1 MKTITPIQSEWQFYR
16 GAYPVLPGAE
26 TEIVDLPHTWNAK
39 DGQDGGGDYFR
50 GECCYY
56 KKINISKKEGTLYY
70 LEFYGVNSVCNL
82 YVNGVHIGEHRGGY
96 TLFRFNIT
104 GALKSGENEIIVSVS
119 NFPFP
124 DVIPLTADFTFFGG
138 IYREVN
144 FIEVSGAHFSLEKF
158 GSDGV
163 LVTYPNTPQIAESAQ
178 VTVCAVIKDAESGC
192 RLRVSI
198 SQADTFVPCVGIDQ
212 PDFELEQLTDP
223 AQQTVAEAETAI
235 TSAQMALTLCVASPH
250 LWNGRKAPFRYKVRC
265 EILQNGNVCDCV
277 EKYIGFRYFRID
289 PKKGFFLNG
298 RRYPLRGVNRHQD
311 RENMG
316 WAITNREHE
325 EDFALIHEMG
335 ANAVRLAHYPHHPHF
350 YDLCDQYGLLVWAEI
365 PFVENIGGMGLSP
378 LETDKKKD
386 ATVTRRL
393 LENAKQ
399 QYTELILQQMH
410 RPSVFCWSMSNEV
423 RREYGDTAARMMRE
437 LHDLAHSLDPDR
449 YTALATN
456 HYGGDKWKSDIKGC
470 NIYPGWYWG
479 GPHLFRAQ
487 AAAHIRAN
495 GGRGVAVSEYGAG
508 SNIDHHTEHPKQ
520 PKDTVCTFHSEEW
533 QSIVHE
539 HALRYFM
546 SEKADKLWG
555 TFVWN
560 MFDFAIDSRNE
571 GGIPG
576 RNDKGLVTY
585 DRKIKKDAFYLYK
598 SYWSGE
604 SVLYITSRRFKKRE
618 KKHVAVK
625 IYSNEEEITLYV
637 NGVRIGQKCASKTRQ
652 QHIFIFKG
660 VKLRRGENEIKA
672 VSDSGLKD
680 TVFWKY

>member
-1 MKTITPIQSEWQFYR
+1 M
-16 GAYPVLPGAE
+16 
-26 TEIVDLPHTWNAK
+26 
-39 DGQDGGGDYFR
+39 
-50 GECCYY
+50 
-56 KKINISKKEGTLYY
+56 
-70 LEFYGVNSVCNL
+70 
-82 YVNGVHIGEHRGGY
+82 
-96 TLFRFNIT
+96 
-104 GALKSGENEIIVSVS
+104 
-119 NFPFP
+119 
-124 DVIPLTADFTFFGG
+124 
-138 IYREVN
+138 
-144 FIEVSGAHFSLEKF
+144 
-158 GSDGV
+158 
-163 LVTYPNTPQIAESAQ
+163 
-178 VTVCAVIKDAESGC
+178 
-192 RLRVSI
+192 
-198 SQADTFVPCVGIDQ
+198 
-212 PDFELEQLTDP
+212 
-223 AQQTVAEAETAI
+223 
-235 TSAQMALTLCVASPH
+235 
-250 LWNGRKAPFRYKVRC
+250 
-265 EILQNGNVCDCV
+265 

-325 EDFALIHEMG
+325 EDFALIYEMG
-335 ANAVRLAHYPHHPHF
+335 ANAIRLAHYPHHPHF

-378 LETDKKKD
+378 LETDKKTD

-456 HYGGDKWKSDIKGC
+456 HYDGDKWKSDIKGC

-508 SNIDHHTEHPKQ
+508 SNVDHHTEHPKQ

>member
-1 MKTITPIQSEWQFYR
+1 MKTITPLQTGWRFYR
-16 GAYPVLPGAE
+16 GAYPVPPGAE
-26 TEIVDLPHTWNAK
+26 TQTVDLPHTWNAM

-50 GECCYY
+50 GECCYV
-56 KKINISKKEGTLYY
+56 KTIRLQKKENTLYY
-70 LEFYGVNSVCNL
+70 LAFYGANSVCTL
-82 YVNGVHIGEHRGGY
+82 YVNGVSVGVHRGGY
-96 TLFRFNIT
+96 TLFRMNIT
-104 GALKSGENEIIVSVS
+104 HALVSGENEIVAAVS
-119 NFPFP
+119 NAPFP

-138 IYREVN
+138 IYREVSLA
-144 FIEVSGAHFSLEKF
+144 EVSGTHFSLEEF

-163 LVTYPNTPQIAESAQ
+163 LVTYPNTPQIAKSAQ
-178 VTVCAVIKDAESGC
+178 VTVRAAIKGAGIGC

-223 AQQTVAEAETAI
+223 AQQTVAEAETEI
-235 TSAQMALTLCVASPH
+235 TSANAALTLCVASPH

-265 EILQNGNVCDCV
+265 EILQNGSVCDCV

-298 RRYPLRGVNRHQD
+298 CRYPLRGVNRHQD

-325 EDFALIHEMG
+325 EDFALIYEMG

-378 LETDKKKD
+378 LETDKKTD
-386 ATVTRRL
+386 ETVTHRL
-393 LENAKQ
+393 LKNAKQ

-456 HYGGDKWKSDIKGC
+456 HYGGDKWESDIKGC

-508 SNIDHHTEHPKQ
+508 SNVDHHTEHPKQ

-546 SEKADKLWG
+546 SLKADKLWG

-598 SYWSGE
+598 SYWSSE

-618 KKHVAVK
+618 KKHVSVK

>member
-1 MKTITPIQSEWQFYR
+1 MKTITPLQTGWRFYR
-16 GAYPVLPGAE
+16 GAYPVPPGAE
-26 TEIVDLPHTWNAK
+26 TQTVDLPHTWNAM

-50 GECCYY
+50 GECCYV
-56 KKINISKKEGTLYY
+56 KTIRLQKKENTLYY
-70 LEFYGVNSVCNL
+70 LAFYGANSVCTL
-82 YVNGVHIGEHRGGY
+82 YVNGVSVGVHRGGY
-96 TLFRFNIT
+96 TLFRMNIT
-104 GALKSGENEIIVSVS
+104 HALVSGENEIVAAVS
-119 NFPFP
+119 NAPFP

-138 IYREVN
+138 IYREVSLA
-144 FIEVSGAHFSLEKF
+144 EVSGTHFSLEEF

-163 LVTYPNTPQIAESAQ
+163 LVTYPNTPQIAKSAQ
-178 VTVCAVIKDAESGC
+178 VTVRAAIKGAGIGC

-223 AQQTVAEAETAI
+223 AQQTVAEAETEI
-235 TSAQMALTLCVASPH
+235 TSAQTALTLCVASPH
-250 LWNGRKAPFRYKVRC
+250 LWNGRKAPFRYKVLC
-265 EILQNGNVCDCV
+265 EILQNGSVCDCV

-298 RRYPLRGVNRHQD
+298 CRYPLRGVNRHQD

-325 EDFALIHEMG
+325 EDFALIYEMG

-378 LETDKKKD
+378 LETDKKTD
-386 ATVTRRL
+386 ETVTRRL

-456 HYGGDKWKSDIKGC
+456 HYGGDKWESDIKGC

-479 GPHLFRAQ
+479 GPHLFRSQ

-508 SNIDHHTEHPKQ
+508 SNVDHHTEYPKQ

>member
-1 MKTITPIQSEWQFYR
+1 MKTITPLQTGWRFYR
-16 GAYPVLPGAE
+16 GAYPVPPGAE
-26 TEIVDLPHTWNAK
+26 TQTVDLPHTWNAM

-50 GECCYY
+50 GECCYVKTIRLQ
-56 KKINISKKEGTLYY
+56 KKKNTLYY
-70 LEFYGVNSVCNL
+70 LAFYGANSVCTL
-82 YVNGVHIGEHRGGY
+82 YVNGVSVGVHRGGY
-96 TLFRFNIT
+96 TLFRMNIT
-104 GALKSGENEIIVSVS
+104 HALVSGENEIVAAVS
-119 NFPFP
+119 NAPFP

-138 IYREVN
+138 IYREVSLA
-144 FIEVSGAHFSLEKF
+144 EVSGTHFSLEEF

-163 LVTYPNTPQIAESAQ
+163 LVTYPNTPQIAKSAQ
-178 VTVCAVIKDAESGC
+178 VTVRAAIKGAGIGC

-223 AQQTVAEAETAI
+223 AQQTVAEAETEI
-235 TSAQMALTLCVASPH
+235 TSANAALTLCVASPH

-265 EILQNGNVCDCV
+265 EILQNGSVCDCV

-298 RRYPLRGVNRHQD
+298 CRYSLRGVNRHQD

-325 EDFALIHEMG
+325 EDFALIYEMG

-378 LETDKKKD
+378 LETDKKTD
-386 ATVTRRL
+386 ETVTHRL
-393 LENAKQ
+393 LKNAKQ

-456 HYGGDKWKSDIKGC
+456 HYGGDKWESDIKGC

-479 GPHLFRAQ
+479 GPHLFRSQ

-508 SNIDHHTEHPKQ
+508 SNVDHHTEYPKQ

>member
-1 MKTITPIQSEWQFYR
+1 MKTITPLQTGWRFYR
-16 GAYPVLPGAE
+16 GAYPVPPGAE
-26 TEIVDLPHTWNAK
+26 TQTVDLPHTWNAM

-50 GECCYY
+50 GECCYV
-56 KKINISKKEGTLYY
+56 KTIRLQKKENTLYY
-70 LEFYGVNSVCNL
+70 LAFYGANSVCTL
-82 YVNGVHIGEHRGGY
+82 YVNGVSVGVHRGGY
-96 TLFRFNIT
+96 TLFRMNIT
-104 GALKSGENEIIVSVS
+104 HALVSGENEIVAAVS
-119 NFPFP
+119 NASFP

-138 IYREVN
+138 IYREVSLA
-144 FIEVSGAHFSLEKF
+144 EVSGTHFSLEEF

-163 LVTYPNTPQIAESAQ
+163 LVTYPNTPQIAKSAQ
-178 VTVCAVIKDAESGC
+178 VTVRAAIKGAGIGC

-223 AQQTVAEAETAI
+223 AQQTVAEAETEI
-235 TSAQMALTLCVASPH
+235 TSANAALTLCVASPH

-265 EILQNGNVCDCV
+265 EILQNGSVCDCV

-298 RRYPLRGVNRHQD
+298 CRYPLRGVNRHQD

-325 EDFALIHEMG
+325 EDFALIYEMG

-378 LETDKKKD
+378 LETDKKTD
-386 ATVTRRL
+386 ETVTHRL
-393 LENAKQ
+393 LKNAKQ

-479 GPHLFRAQ
+479 GPHLFRSQ

-508 SNIDHHTEHPKQ
+508 SNVDHHTEYPKQ

>member
-1 MKTITPIQSEWQFYR
+1 MKTITPLQTGWRFYR
-16 GAYPVLPGAE
+16 GAYPVPPGAE
-26 TEIVDLPHTWNAK
+26 TQTVDLPHTWNAM

-50 GECCYY
+50 GECCYVKTIRLQ
-56 KKINISKKEGTLYY
+56 KKKNTLYY
-70 LEFYGVNSVCNL
+70 LAFYGANSVCTL
-82 YVNGVHIGEHRGGY
+82 YVNGVSVGVHRGGY
-96 TLFRFNIT
+96 TLFRMNIT
-104 GALKSGENEIIVSVS
+104 HALVSGENEIVAAVS
-119 NFPFP
+119 NAPFP

-138 IYREVN
+138 IYREVSLA
-144 FIEVSGAHFSLEKF
+144 EVSGTHFSLEEF

-163 LVTYPNTPQIAESAQ
+163 LVTYPNTPQIAKSAQ
-178 VTVCAVIKDAESGC
+178 VTVRAAIKGAGIGC

-223 AQQTVAEAETAI
+223 AQQTVAEAETEI
-235 TSAQMALTLCVASPH
+235 TSANAALTLCVASPH

-265 EILQNGNVCDCV
+265 EILQNGSVCDCV

-298 RRYPLRGVNRHQD
+298 CRYPLRGVNRHQD

-325 EDFALIHEMG
+325 EDFALIYEMG

-378 LETDKKKD
+378 LETDKKTD
-386 ATVTRRL
+386 ETVTHRL
-393 LENAKQ
+393 LKNAKQ

-456 HYGGDKWKSDIKGC
+456 HYGGDKWESDIKGC

-479 GPHLFRAQ
+479 GPHLFRSQ

-508 SNIDHHTEHPKQ
+508 SNVDHHTEYPKQ

>member
-1 MKTITPIQSEWQFYR
+1 MKTITPLQTGWRFYR
-16 GAYPVLPGAE
+16 GAYPVPPGAE
-26 TEIVDLPHTWNAK
+26 TQTVDLPHTWNAM

-50 GECCYY
+50 GECCYV
-56 KKINISKKEGTLYY
+56 KTIRLQKKENTLYY
-70 LEFYGVNSVCNL
+70 LAFYGANSVCTL
-82 YVNGVHIGEHRGGY
+82 YVNGVSVGVHRGGY
-96 TLFRFNIT
+96 TLFRMNIT
-104 GALKSGENEIIVSVS
+104 HALVSGENEIVAAVS
-119 NFPFP
+119 NAPFP

-138 IYREVN
+138 IYREVSLA
-144 FIEVSGAHFSLEKF
+144 EVSGTHFSLEEF

-163 LVTYPNTPQIAESAQ
+163 LVTYPNTPQIAKSAQ
-178 VTVCAVIKDAESGC
+178 VTVRAAIKGAGIGC

-223 AQQTVAEAETAI
+223 AQQTVAEAETEI
-235 TSAQMALTLCVASPH
+235 TSANAALTLCVASPH

-265 EILQNGNVCDCV
+265 EILQNGSVCDCV

-298 RRYPLRGVNRHQD
+298 CRYPLRGVNRHQD

-325 EDFALIHEMG
+325 EDFALIYEMG

-378 LETDKKKD
+378 LETDKKTD
-386 ATVTRRL
+386 ETVTHRL
-393 LENAKQ
+393 LKNAKQ

-479 GPHLFRAQ
+479 GPRLFRSQ

-508 SNIDHHTEHPKQ
+508 SNVDHHTEYPKQ
-520 PKDTVCTFHSEEW
+520 PKDTICTFHSEEW

-652 QHIFIFKG
+652 QHVFIFKG